1 MPQVAPEIPQPDGVR
16 SIGRSSLAAM
26 GLSALGI
33 VFGDIGTSPL
43 YTLKTVFAL
52 TGDTPI
58 AAAING
64 CVIKL
69 SRGNTIWMRRRCSGG
84 IFHRGAVFNRRT
96 WPLVHL
102 TICSLRI
109 K

>member
-1 MPQVAPEIPQPDGVR
+1 MCAR
-16 SIGRSSLAAM
+16 
-26 GLSALGI
+26 
-33 VFGDIGTSPL
+33 F
-43 YTLKTVFAL
+43 TVL
-52 TGDTPI
+52 GDTPI

-69 SRGNTIWMRRRCSGG
+69 SRGNTIWMRRCSWG

-96 WPLVHL
+96 WPLAHL

>member
-1 MPQVAPEIPQPDGVR
+1 MVLEDFFADVIAR
-16 SIGRSSLAAM
+16 I
-26 GLSALGI
+26 
-33 VFGDIGTSPL
+33 F
-43 YTLKTVFAL
+43 TVL
-52 TGDTPI
+52 GDTPI

-69 SRGNTIWMRRRCSGG
+69 SRGNTIWMRRRCSWG

-96 WPLVHL
+96 WPLAHL